1 MPIKQNPFGVGFSGD
16 NWTNKA
22 GRCECCTLPFSA
34 TVHAQEPVPRW
45 CPECRGHYA
54 VQDESVERKVER
66 LTNHE
71 GRLLTY
77 LGQARDAAN
86 RLQTEVN
93 ERRAQTKSALRSRE
107 EWRAVLTEVA
117 TLHNQGV
124 DGRKCECGVQW
135 PCETWQVLQQD
146 RRIAREVNTRQYRD
160 LINETGRFEFR

>member
-1 MPIKQNPFGVGFSGD
+1 M
-16 NWTNKA
+16 
-22 GRCECCTLPFSA
+22 
-34 TVHAQEPVPRW
+34 
-45 CPECRGHYA
+45 
-54 VQDESVERKVER
+54 ERKVER

-160 LINETGRFEFR
+160 LINETGRFELW